1 VEYIACGLAM
11 LLVVAAALIT
21 VAVLRRRATRPPAV
35 TSQALCLNC
44 HGSGWI
50 QEPERTLT
58 FTGEGF
64 TDVHRPARMCA
75 ACDGTGRVRR

>member
-1 VEYIACGLAM
+1 MEYIACGLVTLLVAAA
-11 LLVVAAALIT
+11 LVVAAI
-21 VAVLRRRATRPPAV
+21 VLRRRATRHP
-35 TSQALCLNC
+35 TLSSQARCLKC

-64 TDVHRPARMCA
+64 ADVHRPAEMCA
-75 ACDGTGRVRR
+75 ACEGTGRVRR

>member
-1 VEYIACGLAM
+1 MEYIACGLAT
-11 LLVVAAALIT
+11 LLVATALVVAAI
-21 VAVLRRRATRPPAV
+21 VLRCRTTRPPAV
-35 TSQALCLNC
+35 TSRALCVKC

-64 TDVHRPARMCA
+64 ADVHRPARMCA
-75 ACDGTGRVRR
+75 ACEGTGRVSR

>member
-1 VEYIACGLAM
+1 MEYIACGLAT
-11 LLVVAAALIT
+11 LLVAAALVVAAI
-21 VAVLRRRATRPPAV
+21 VLRRRAARPAVV
-35 TSQALCLNC
+35 TSQARCLKC

-64 TDVHRPARMCA
+64 ADVHRPARMCP

>member
-1 VEYIACGLAM
+1 MEYIACGLVTLMVAAA
-11 LLVVAAALIT
+11 LVVAA
-21 VAVLRRRATRPPAV
+21 VAVRRRVTRPPAGNGR
-35 TSQALCLNC
+35 ALCLKC

-64 TDVHRPARMCA
+64 ADVHRPARMCA
-75 ACDGTGRVRR
+75 ACEGTGRVRR